1 VLLTAF
7 FAAYFAVSTAG
18 AFVGL
23 VRIAPRRAP
32 GLYAGPVAGTTAVI
46 FTFLALGASLYR

>member
-1 VLLTAF
+1 VLSVF
-7 FAAYFAVSTAG
+7 FVAYFAVSTAG

-32 GLYAGPVAGTTAVI
+32 GLYAAPVAGTTGVI
-46 FTFLALGASLYR
+46 LTFLALGASLYR

>member
-1 VLLTAF
+1 MLVALAVT
-7 FAAYFAVSTAG
+7 YFALSAAA

-46 FTFLALGASLYR
+46 LTFLALGASLYR

>member
-1 VLLTAF
+1 MLAAF
-7 FAAYFAVSTAG
+7 FVAYFAVSTAG

-23 VRIAPRRAP
+23 VRIAPRRDP

-46 FTFLALGASLYR
+46 LTFLALGASLYR

>member
-1 VLLTAF
+1 MLAVFAVVF
-7 FAAYFAVSTAG
+7 FASCTAG

-23 VRIAPRRAP
+23 VRQAPRRAP

-46 FTFLALGASLYR
+46 LTILALGASLYR

>member
-1 VLLTAF
+1 MLALLFVTYF
-7 FAAYFAVSTAG
+7 VAAAAG

-46 FTFLALGASLYR
+46 LTAAALGASLYR